1 MMETMLIRGTPG
13 VTYELAVRRFGTPGA
28 RPKAYVQAGLHA
40 DEVPGM
46 LAAYRLCHHLARL
59 QEVGGIAGEVVV
71 LPAANPIA
79 LSQRLLG
86 SAIGRFDLADGGNFN
101 RGYPAL
107 RPDVPGLGDDPA
119 VNTALVR
126 AALLAAHAEG
136 QPVTPAQHLKH
147 ALLGLA
153 LDADVV
159 LDLHCDGEAVMHL
172 YTLTPAA
179 EMGRALGGFLGAEAI
194 LLAEESGGDP
204 FDEACSRPWLAL
216 HRQNP
221 AVPLACFAATV
232 ELRGQADVSDALA
245 EADALAL
252 LDFLRWRGVLSGPA
266 PTPLPCC
273 EPTPMAG
280 AEPLEAPMVGVVVYR
295 REVGEQIGAGDVVA
309 DIVDPATG
317 EVAEVRAQS
326 AGLLFARGVVRFAP
340 AGRRLGK
347 IAGRDL
353 AREGKLLS
361 P

>member
-1 MMETMLIRGTPG
+1 MMIRGTPG

-28 RPKAYVQAGLHA
+28 RPKAYIQAGLHA

-46 LAAYRLCHHLARL
+46 LAAHRLCRHLARL
-59 QEVGGIAGEVVV
+59 EGAGGIRGEVVV

-86 SAIGRFDLADGGNFN
+86 NAIGRFDLADGGNFN

-107 RPDVPGLGDDPA
+107 RPDVPGLSGDADENA
-119 VNTALVR
+119 VLVR
-126 AALLAAHAEG
+126 AALRAAHAEG

-153 LDADVV
+153 FDADVV

-194 LLAEESGGDP
+194 LLAEDSGDDP

-245 EADALAL
+245 DTDALAL
-252 LDFLRWRGVLSGPA
+252 LDFLRWRGVLAGPA
-266 PTPLPCC
+266 PEPPPSC
-273 EPTPMAG
+273 EPTPLTG
-280 AEPLEAPMVGVVVYR
+280 TEPLAAPIAGVVVYR
-295 REVGEQIGAGDVVA
+295 RNVGERVEAGDAVA

-317 EVAEVRAQS
+317 QVAEVRAQS
-326 AGLLFARGVVRFAP
+326 GGLLFARGVARFAT

-347 IAGRDL
+347 IAGTSL
-353 AREGKLLS
+353 AREGRLLS

>member
-1 MMETMLIRGTPG
+1 MMIRGTPG

-28 RPKAYVQAGLHA
+28 RPKAYIQAGLHA

-46 LAAYRLCHHLARL
+46 LAAHWLCRQLARL
-59 QEVGGIAGEVVV
+59 EKEGGIVGEVVV

-86 SAIGRFDLADGGNFN
+86 SAIGRFDLQDGGNFN

-107 RPDVPGLGDDPA
+107 RPDVPGLGHDPA
-119 VNTALVR
+119 ANTALVR
-126 AALLAAHAEG
+126 AALLAARAEG

-159 LDLHCDGEAVMHL
+159 LDLHCDGEATMHL
-172 YTLTPAA
+172 YTLTPAE

-194 LLAEESGGDP
+194 LLAEDSGDDP

-252 LDFLRWRGVLSGPA
+252 LGFLRWRGVLSGPA
-266 PTPLPCC
+266 PALPPSC
-273 EPTPMAG
+273 EPTPLAG
-280 AEPLEAPMVGVVVYR
+280 TEPLSAPIAGIVVYR
-295 REVGEQIGAGDVVA
+295 RKVGERIEAGDVVA

-317 EVAEVRAQS
+317 ETAEVRAQS
-326 AGLLFARGVVRFAP
+326 SGLLFARGVARFAP

-347 IAGRDL
+347 IAGRSL
-353 AREGKLLS
+353 AREGRLLS